1 MKRKI
6 TGAILIFLGLGFL
19 WQALG
24 QADCKATCH
33 ERLKDCQQIG
43 FRLKCIPCIQKCD
56 DRYRECMEKC
66 HI

>member
-6 TGAILIFLGLGFL
+6 TGAILIFLSLGFL
-19 WQALG
+19 WQAFG

-33 ERLKDCQQIG
+33 ERLVNCHKIG
-43 FRLKCIPCIQKCD
+43 FSLKCIPCIQKCD
-56 DRYRECMEKC
+56 DNYRECMEKC